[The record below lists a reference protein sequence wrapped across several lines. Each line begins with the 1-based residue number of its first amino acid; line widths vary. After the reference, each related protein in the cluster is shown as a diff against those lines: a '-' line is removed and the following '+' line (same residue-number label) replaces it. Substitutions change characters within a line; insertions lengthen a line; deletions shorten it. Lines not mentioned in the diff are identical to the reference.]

1 MLTPV
6 QPDSSVTIPP
16 NIGGSQRL
24 FSGPISAVKLAS
36 PLWIVFL
43 CFFILSAAP
52 PAHAARHLTVDQFEQ
67 FLSEIRARPDA
78 DAAHQLAEVELSQ
91 RLSASRLSTLSAQ
104 SPGPKTLEMMIAIA
118 AASSFL
124 DPPPSE
130 IPALAAPDVAA
141 QRQMMALTVQYV
153 AKTLPQ
159 LPNFLAT
166 RVTVR
171 YDDTP
176 QPPKP
181 GDWPVKMGLHPVGTT
196 STTITFQDGRES
208 DDPGLA
214 EKTKSQPG
222 LVSWGEFGPILGT
235 TLTDAARGKLAWS
248 HWEIG
253 STGLVGVFRYSVAKE
268 GSHYLVNYC
277 CVAQAADAERRPA
290 STAPRNR
297 NLDQPGA
304 NIATPTYTP
313 FRQTAGYHGTI
324 SIDPK
329 TGAIIRITI
338 EADLSQTD
346 PITLAAT
353 MVEYA
358 TFSIGGRDYTCP
370 VRSVSVS
377 VAAAT
382 VSLYARDASL
392 FRLNYVSFRDYHRF
406 GASSNIVSV
415 ETPSDTSGRPSAE
428 PVTTNSVAK
437 VPTPTADANPVAA
450 SPAATLEPGP
460 ANVASLPA
468 PPPPVPEVP
477 EYTLQPAGGIPH
489 AAAKQN
495 GFVLQANAR
504 LVDVGFIA
512 YDKHGHPVTD
522 LKHDEVELYDNG
534 KKQQVRF
541 FFQSAPV
548 QTAPAE
554 HSASP
559 TASSDSAPADTFSN
573 QAISTPSPAA
583 QIATVPASTILL
595 LDESHLA
602 WKDLA
607 SARTETLKFL
617 QRLQPNE
624 RVALYTMD
632 DTGFHV
638 LMEMTDDHAALAAK
652 LAAWTP
658 RARAV
663 AMGQQDEQRNRQQID
678 TVRNMSDLNSVNGNS
693 IEVPDAMTSTDPQ
706 LRDFGANPAA
716 SALLVLTAIARHLA
730 PVPGHK
736 SLIWISGDSVLVDWR
751 DQAVGLEKQ
760 SKHLDH
766 IADVTG
772 EALNDAHVSVY
783 ALDATAVE
791 AGGVDASLKNRNV
804 ELTQAAQDV
813 ANLPGAA
820 PSQMAGRNMTDGR
833 VTANMQQDLHPIQE
847 PMRRVAESTGGKA
860 IRKASD
866 LGGSL
871 DSIQNDTRATYL
883 ASFTPDS
890 TPDDSFHTLTLK
902 VPGRRGLVLRYRT
915 GYLFKKESAD
925 VNAKFQDAV
934 WRPVDPAEIGLS
946 AKIVAHTPVAKVQ
959 LKIAVKDLTLEQQ
972 GERWTGNVDVF
983 LVQREEYGG
992 HAESSGESIKLNL
1005 KQSTYDGMLTTG
1017 FAYQRALNMKP
1028 KMSSLRLIVFDE
1040 NSGRIASVTLPAA
1053 AFQP

>member
-1 MLTPV
+1 MLTPI
-6 QPDSSVTIPP
+6 QPDSSVMVPP
-16 NIGGSQRL
+16 HFRGSQRL
-24 FSGPISAVKLAS
+24 YPGSLSRRKCAAA
-36 PLWIVFL
+36 LWLIFL
-43 CFFILSAAP
+43 CFFSLSASQ
-52 PAHAARHLTVDQFEQ
+52 PAFAARRLTVDQFEQ
-67 FLSEIRARPDA
+67 LLSEIRSRSDSE
-78 DAAHQLAEVELSQ
+78 AAHQLADVELSE
-91 RLSASRLSTLSAQ
+91 RLSAAWLAKVSAE
-104 SPGPKTLEMMIAIA
+104 SPGPKTLELIVAIA

-130 IPALAAPDVAA
+130 IPALAAPDFSA
-141 QRQMMALTVQYV
+141 QRQMMAMTVQYV

-176 QPPKP
+176 QSPNP

-196 STTITFQDGRES
+196 STTITFLDGRES
-208 DDPGLA
+208 DDPSLA
-214 EKTKSQPG
+214 EKNKSLPG

-253 STGLVGVFRYSVAKE
+253 STGLVGVFQYSVAKE

-277 CVAQAADAERRPA
+277 CIAQQADAERRQATTGARSRNSEQPA
-290 STAPRNR
+290 
-297 NLDQPGA
+297 A
-304 NIATPTYTP
+304 NIATPSYTP
-313 FRQTAGYHGTI
+313 FRLVAGYHGTI

-329 TGAIIRITI
+329 TGTILRITI
-338 EADLSQTD
+338 EAELSQTD
-346 PITLAAT
+346 PITRAAT
-353 MVEYA
+353 MVEYD
-358 TFSIGGRDYTCP
+358 TFPIGGRDYTCP
-370 VRSVSVS
+370 VRSVSIS
-377 VAAAT
+377 VAEAT
-382 VSLYARDASL
+382 ASLYARDTSL
-392 FRLNYVSFRDYHRF
+392 FRLNYISFHDYHRF
-406 GASSNIVSV
+406 GASSNIIAV
-415 ETPSDTSGRPSAE
+415 ETPSTTSGKPSAE
-428 PVTTNSVAK
+428 TPTTNGIAKAPAPLVATG
-437 VPTPTADANPVAA
+437 PTVT
-450 SPAATLEPGP
+450 SPAPAPGP
-460 ANVASLPA
+460 EPVSMAALPA
-468 PPPPVPEVP
+468 TAPLVPEAP
-477 EYTLQPAGGIPH
+477 EYTLQPTSGIPH
-489 AAAKQN
+489 ETAKQN
-495 GFVLQANAR
+495 GFVLRANAR

-512 YDKHGHPVTD
+512 HDKHGHPVTD
-522 LKHDEVELYDNG
+522 LKQDEIELYDNG

-541 FFQSAPV
+541 FFQTTSAEQNV
-548 QTAPAE
+548 
-554 HSASP
+554 P
-559 TASSDSAPADTFSN
+559 TPPTTDSAVADTFSN
-573 QAISTPSPAA
+573 QAVATSAPLVQS
-583 QIATVPASTILL
+583 ATVPASTILL

-607 SARTETLKFL
+607 SARAETLKFL
-617 QRLQPNE
+617 QRLQPTE
-624 RVALYTMD
+624 RVALYSMD

-638 LMEMTDDHAALAAK
+638 LVEMTQDHTALATK

-663 AMGQQDEQRNRQQID
+663 AMGQQNEQRNRQQID
-678 TVRNMSDLNSVNGNS
+678 TVQNVSDMNSVNGNS

-716 SALLVLTAIARHLA
+716 AALQVLTAIARHLGA
-730 PVPGHK
+730 VPGHK

-751 DQAVGLEKQ
+751 DQAVGLEKE

-766 IADVTG
+766 IADIAG

-804 ELTQAAQDV
+804 ELTQSAQDV
-813 ANLPGAA
+813 ANLPGAS
-820 PSQMAGRNMTDGR
+820 PSPLAGRNMTDGR
-833 VTANMQQDLHPIQE
+833 VTAAMQQDLHPIQE
-847 PMRRVAESTGGKA
+847 PMRRVADSTGGRA

-871 DSIQNDTRATYL
+871 DSIHNDTRATYL

-902 VPGRRGLVLRYRT
+902 VPGRRGLVLRYRS
-915 GYLFKKESAD
+915 GYLFKKESTD
-925 VNAKFQDAV
+925 SNAKFQDAV
-934 WRPVDPAEIGLS
+934 WRPVDAAEIGLS
-946 AKIVAHTPVAKVQ
+946 AKIVAHSPVAKVQ

-1017 FAYQRALNMKP
+1017 FAYQRALNIKP

>member
-1 MLTPV
+1 MLTPI
-6 QPDSSVTIPP
+6 QP
-16 NIGGSQRL
+16 GSGVIVPLGFKGQQELHQGSDPAGRPARAVWLLVL
-24 FSGPISAVKLAS
+24 FAFV
-36 PLWIVFL
+36 
-43 CFFILSAAP
+43 LSASQTAFG
-52 PAHAARHLTVDQFEQ
+52 ARRLTVDQFER
-67 FLSEIRARPDA
+67 LVSENRSRSDLE
-78 DAAHQLAEVELSQ
+78 AAHQIADVELSE
-91 RLSASRLSTLSAQ
+91 RLSTSRLSGMTAQ
-104 SPGPKTLEMMIAIA
+104 SPGPKTLELIVAIA

-130 IPALAAPDVAA
+130 IPALAPPDLSA
-141 QRQMMALTVQYV
+141 QRQMMALTVQYI
-153 AKTLPQ
+153 AKALPQ

-176 QPPKP
+176 QSPKP
-181 GDWPVKMGLHPVGTT
+181 GDWPVKSGLHPVGTT

-208 DDPGLA
+208 DDPGIV
-214 EKTKSQPG
+214 EKNKSITG

-248 HWEIG
+248 HWEAG
-253 STGLVGVFRYSVAKE
+253 STGFVGVFRYSVAKD
-268 GSHYLVNYC
+268 GSLYLVNYC
-277 CVAQAADAERRPA
+277 CIAQQVDAERRQATTGARSRNSEQPA
-290 STAPRNR
+290 
-297 NLDQPGA
+297 A
-304 NIATPTYTP
+304 NIATPTYTA
-313 FRQTAGYHGTI
+313 FRETTGYHGTI

-329 TGAIIRITI
+329 TGVILRITI
-338 EADLSQTD
+338 EADLGQAD
-346 PITLAAT
+346 PITRAAT

-358 TFSIGGRDYTCP
+358 TIPIGGRDYTCP
-370 VRSVSVS
+370 VKSVSIS

-382 VSLYARDASL
+382 ASIYARDTSL

-406 GASSNIVSV
+406 GASSNIVTV
-415 ETPSDTSGRPSAE
+415 ETPSNTSGRQTSEA
-428 PVTTNSVAK
+428 VDTTTTAK
-437 VPTPTADANPVAA
+437 APATLMTANPAA
-450 SPAATLEPGP
+450 LSSTSVPEQEPTTMAALPA
-460 ANVASLPA
+460 A
-468 PPPPVPEVP
+468 PPPAPEIP
-477 EYTLQPAGGIPH
+477 EYTLQPTNGIPH
-489 AAAKQN
+489 AAVKQN

-522 LKHDEVELYDNG
+522 LKQDEIELYDNG

-541 FFQSAPV
+541 FFQAS
-548 QTAPAE
+548 PAE
-554 HSASP
+554 QSVPATPAVDP
-559 TASSDSAPADTFSN
+559 TAADTFSN
-573 QAISTPSPAA
+573 QTATASASAS
-583 QIATVPASTILL
+583 QSETVPASTILL

-607 SARTETLKFL
+607 FARTETLKFL
-617 QRLQPNE
+617 HRLEPSE

-632 DTGFHV
+632 DGGFHV
-638 LMEMTDDHAALAAK
+638 LVEMTQDHALLATK
-652 LAAWTP
+652 LTAWAP
-658 RARAV
+658 RASAV
-663 AMGQQDEQRNRQQID
+663 AKGQESEQRNRQQID
-678 TVRNMSDLNSVNGNS
+678 TVQNVSDLNSVNGNG

-706 LRDFGANPAA
+706 LRDFGSNPARA
-716 SALLVLTAIARHLA
+716 ALQVLTAIARHLA

-736 SLIWISGDSVLVDWR
+736 SLVWISGDSVLVDWR
-751 DQAVGLEKQ
+751 DQAVGLEKE
-760 SKHLDH
+760 SKHLEH
-766 IADVTG
+766 IADMTG
-772 EALNDAHVSVY
+772 EALNEAHVSVY
-783 ALDATAVE
+783 ALDATSVE

-820 PSQMAGRNMTDGR
+820 PSPLAGRNMTPGR
-833 VTANMQQDLHPIQE
+833 VTAAMQQDLHPIQE
-847 PMRRVAESTGGKA
+847 PMQRVADSTGGKA

-871 DSIQNDTRATYL
+871 DSIHNDTRATYL

-890 TPDDSFHTLTLK
+890 APDDSFHTLTLK
-902 VPGRRGLVLRYRT
+902 VPGRRGLALRYRS
-915 GYLFKKESAD
+915 GYVFKKELSD
-925 VNAKFQDAV
+925 PNAKFQDAV

-946 AKIVAHTPVAKVQ
+946 AKIVSHAPAAKIQ
-959 LKIAVKDLTLEQQ
+959 LKIAVKDLSLEQQ

-992 HAESSGESIKLNL
+992 HAELSGESIKLNL
-1005 KQSTYDGMLTTG
+1005 KQSTYDDMLNTG

-1040 NSGRIASVTLPAA
+1040 NSGRIASVTLPAT

>member
-1 MLTPV
+1 M
-6 QPDSSVTIPP
+6 
-16 NIGGSQRL
+16 
-24 FSGPISAVKLAS
+24 
-36 PLWIVFL
+36 IV
-43 CFFILSAAP
+43 
-52 PAHAARHLTVDQFEQ
+52 
-67 FLSEIRARPDA
+67 
-78 DAAHQLAEVELSQ
+78 
-91 RLSASRLSTLSAQ
+91 
-104 SPGPKTLEMMIAIA
+104 AIA

-141 QRQMMALTVQYV
+141 QRQMMALTVQYL

-176 QPPKP
+176 QSPKP

-214 EKTKSQPG
+214 EKAKAQPG

-277 CVAQAADAERRPA
+277 CVALQSDAERRQA
-290 STAPRNR
+290 STGSRGGGRASDLPAA
-297 NLDQPGA
+297 NL
-304 NIATPTYTP
+304 ATPNYVP

-329 TGAIIRITI
+329 TGAILRITI
-338 EADLSQTD
+338 EAELNQTD
-346 PITLAAT
+346 PITRAAT

-358 TFSIGGRDYTCP
+358 TFPIGGRDYTCP
-370 VRSVSVS
+370 VRSVSIS

-382 VSLYARDASL
+382 ASSFARDTSLY
-392 FRLNYVSFRDYHRF
+392 RLNYVSFRDYHRF
-406 GASSNIVSV
+406 GASANIVAV
-415 ETPSDTSGRPSAE
+415 ETPSDTSGRTSAE
-428 PVTTNSVAK
+428 PLATNGVAK
-437 VPTPTADANPVAA
+437 TSASAADANPVAVSPDPTPVAEPA
-450 SPAATLEPGP
+450 SVAA
-460 ANVASLPA
+460 LPNA
-468 PPPPVPEVP
+468 APPVPEVP
-477 EYTLQPAGGIPH
+477 EYSLQPVGGIPH
-489 AAAKQN
+489 AVAKQN

-522 LKHDEVELYDNG
+522 LKQDEIELYDNG

-541 FFQSAPV
+541 FFQAAPV
-548 QTAPAE
+548 QTVEGSAP
-554 HSASP
+554 P
-559 TASSDSAPADTFSN
+559 PASSDSAPADTFSN
-573 QAISTPSPAA
+573 QAIATSAPAA
-583 QIATVPASTILL
+583 RIATVPASTILL

-607 SARTETLKFL
+607 SARTESLKFL

-632 DTGFHV
+632 DSGFHV
-638 LMEMTDDHAALAAK
+638 LMEMTDDHAALTAK
-652 LAAWTP
+652 LSAWTP
-658 RARAV
+658 HARAV
-663 AMGQQDEQRNRQQID
+663 AMGQQSEQRNRQQMD
-678 TVRNMSDLNSVNGNS
+678 TVRSVADLNSVNGNS
-693 IEVPDAMTSTDPQ
+693 IEVPDSMTTTDPQ

-736 SLIWISGDSVLVDWR
+736 SLIWVSGDSVLVDWR
-751 DQAVGLEKQ
+751 DQAVGMEKQ

-766 IADVTG
+766 LADLTG

-791 AGGVDASLKNRNV
+791 AAGVDASMKNRNV
-804 ELTQAAQDV
+804 ELTQSSQDT
-813 ANLPGAA
+813 ANLPGSS
-820 PSQMAGRNMTDGR
+820 PSPLAGRNMTDGR
-833 VTANMQQDLHPIQE
+833 VTASMQQDLHPIQE
-847 PMRRVAESTGGKA
+847 PMRRVADSTGGKA

-871 DSIQNDTRATYL
+871 DAIHSDTRATYL

-890 TPDDSFHTLTLK
+890 APDDAFHTLTLK
-902 VPGRRGLVLRYRT
+902 VSGRRGLVLRYRS
-915 GYLFKKESAD
+915 GYLYKKESTD

-946 AKIVAHTPVAKVQ
+946 AKIVAHAPVAKVQ
-959 LKIAVKDLTLEQQ
+959 LKIAVKDLSLEQQ

-992 HAESSGESIKLNL
+992 HAESSGESIRLNL
-1005 KQSTYDGMLTTG
+1005 KQVTYDGMLTTG

>member
-1 MLTPV
+1 MLTRIQNGSTVIVPPGFKSQQKV
-6 QPDSSVTIPP
+6 RSSSIALRKFVPAPYLFLLCSFFLFASIPSF
-16 NIGGSQRL
+16 GARRL
-24 FSGPISAVKLAS
+24 TA
-36 PLWIVFL
+36 
-43 CFFILSAAP
+43 
-52 PAHAARHLTVDQFEQ
+52 DQFEH
-67 FLSEIRARPDA
+67 LISEIHSRSDAEAARQIA
-78 DAAHQLAEVELSQ
+78 DVELSE
-91 RLSASRLSTLSAQ
+91 RLSASRLSTVTAAA
-104 SPGPKTLEMMIAIA
+104 PGPKTLELIVAIA

-130 IPALAAPDVAA
+130 IPALAAPELSA
-141 QRQMMALTVQYV
+141 QRQMMALTVQYI

-176 QPPKP
+176 QSPKP
-181 GDWPVKMGLHPVGTT
+181 GDWPVKLGLHPVGTN
-196 STTITFQDGRES
+196 STTITFEDGRES

-214 EKTKSQPG
+214 EKNKPVPG
-222 LVSWGEFGPILGT
+222 LITWGEFGPILAT
-235 TLTDAARGKLAWS
+235 ILTDAARGKLAWS
-248 HWEIG
+248 HWETG
-253 STGLVGVFRYSVAKE
+253 STGLIGVFRFSVTKE

-277 CVAQAADAERRPA
+277 CIAQPIDAERRQATTGPRSRSSEQPA
-290 STAPRNR
+290 
-297 NLDQPGA
+297 A
-304 NIATPTYTP
+304 NIATPTYTA
-313 FRQTAGYHGTI
+313 FRQTAGYHGTL

-329 TGAIIRITI
+329 TGTILRITL
-338 EADLSQTD
+338 EADLSQID
-346 PITLAAT
+346 PITRAAI

-358 TFSIGGRDYTCP
+358 TISIGGRDYTCP
-370 VRSVSVS
+370 AKSISIS

-382 VSLYARDASL
+382 ASLYARDASM

-406 GASSNIVSV
+406 GATSNIIAV
-415 ETPSDTSGRPSAE
+415 ETPSDTSGKPSAE
-428 PVTTNSVAK
+428 APITNDIAK
-437 VPTPTADANPVAA
+437 T
-450 SPAATLEPGP
+450 
-460 ANVASLPA
+460 PA
-468 PPPPVPEVP
+468 PPMTANPAAPTSTFVPEEVSATTAALPAAAPPAPEVP
-477 EYTLQPAGGIPH
+477 EYTLQPSNGIPH
-489 AAAKQN
+489 AAAKEN

-512 YDKHGHPVTD
+512 NDKHGHPITD
-522 LKHDEVELYDNG
+522 LKQDEIELYDNG

-541 FFQSAPV
+541 FFQAS
-548 QTAPAE
+548 PAE
-554 HSASP
+554 KNAP
-559 TASSDSAPADTFSN
+559 TTPAADSTTVDTFSN
-573 QAISTPSPAA
+573 QTATTPGSPA
-583 QIATVPASTILL
+583 QSATVPASTILL

-602 WKDLA
+602 WKDLT

-617 QRLQPNE
+617 QRLDPTE
-624 RVALYTMD
+624 HVALYTMD

-638 LMEMTDDHAALAAK
+638 LVEMTQDHASLAAK
-652 LAAWTP
+652 LTAWTP

-663 AMGQQDEQRNRQQID
+663 AMGQQSEQRNRQQLD
-678 TVRNMSDLNSVNGNS
+678 TVRNVSDLNSVNGNS
-693 IEVPDAMTSTDPQ
+693 IEVPDGMTSTDPQ

-716 SALLVLTAIARHLA
+716 AALQVLTAIARHLA

-751 DQAVGLEKQ
+751 DQAVGREKE

-766 IADVTG
+766 IADITG

-791 AGGVDASLKNRNV
+791 VGGVDASLKNRNV
-804 ELTQAAQDV
+804 ELLQSAQDV

-820 PSQMAGRNMTDGR
+820 PSPAAGRNMTDGR
-833 VTANMQQDLHPIQE
+833 VTAAMQQDLHPIQE
-847 PMRRVAESTGGKA
+847 PMRRVADSTGGKA

-871 DSIQNDTRATYL
+871 DSIHNDTRATYL

-890 TPDDSFHTLTLK
+890 APDDSFHTLTLK
-902 VPGRRGLVLRYRT
+902 VPGRRGLALRNRS

-925 VNAKFQDAV
+925 TNAKFQDAV

-946 AKIVAHTPVAKVQ
+946 AKIVSHAPAAKVQ
-959 LKIAVKDLTLEQQ
+959 LKIAVKDLTLQQQ

-992 HAESSGESIKLNL
+992 HAESSGESIRLNL

-1017 FAYQRALNMKP
+1017 FAYQRALNLKP

-1040 NSGRIASVTLPAA
+1040 NSGRIASVTLPAT